1 MSLVAMRLRGVANS
15 VRRRP
20 LRYLL
25 GIALLALVSWGL
37 LAATRWGVGFV
48 DRYPAI
54 GTIAD
59 AALQRSVEAL
69 FLVLMLGVAFS
80 VLSTAIATLYGSS
93 DLGWLLSLP
102 LAPGRVFALKT
113 AETYLS
119 AAFLPALFTLP
130 ILLGLG
136 LERAAPLGYYPI
148 ALAAVLALYGLPV
161 ALGALLALALVRVAP
176 LGRVKEVATALSVL
190 LAAAL
195 VLGLRVLRPEQL
207 AELTPEEFETFLA
220 HFATLE
226 VGWLPSSWASQAVWG
241 ALEGEDVPGAFVLAA
256 VSLALL
262 VAVAKLA
269 AWAYQQGWVRSLES
283 GALRLDPRR
292 RPASAWECGLYRLGR
307 AGAVIA
313 KDLRLLLRD
322 PSQWSQLLVLLA
334 LAAVYMVS
342 VGSIAIE
349 GQRFKDALG
358 TLNLMVLAFLLAGVG
373 IRTAYP
379 LVSLEG
385 EGFWLLK
392 TAPLGGWQF
401 ALAKFW
407 GAWPPLALLGGG
419 LGYATGHFL
428 DLSPTLAFASPVAG
442 LLAATAI
449 AALGVGLGA
458 AFPRFDAVSPAEIP
472 LSPGGILYMAAAFAY
487 AAFLTFLLAYPAWQA
502 LTRPS
507 QLYWAQPEGQ
517 LLLAAT
523 ACLTLLAA
531 WGALSFGARRL
542 ERYQAGE

>member
-1 MSLVAMRLRGVANS
+1 MSLFAMRLRGVVNS

-25 GIALLALVSWGL
+25 GVALLALVSWGL

-59 AALQRSVEAL
+59 AALQRSVETL

-102 LAPGRVFALKT
+102 LAPARVFALKT

-136 LERAAPLGYYPI
+136 LERTAPLGYYPL
-148 ALAAVLALYGLPV
+148 ALAAVLALYALPV

-176 LGRVKEVATALSVL
+176 LGRVKEVSTALSVV

-207 AELTPEEFETFLA
+207 AELTPEEFEAFLA
-220 HFATLE
+220 YFASLE

-241 ALEGEDVPGAFVLAA
+241 ALQGEVVLGAYVLAA
-256 VSLALL
+256 VSLVLL

-283 GALRLDPRR
+283 GALRLDPTPH
-292 RPASAWECGLYRLGR
+292 PASAWERGLYHLGR

-313 KDLRLLLRD
+313 KDLRLLWRD

-334 LAAVYMVS
+334 LAAVYLVS

-358 TLNLMVLAFLLAGVG
+358 TLNLMFLVFLLAGVG
-373 IRTAYP
+373 VRTAYP

-392 TAPLGGWQF
+392 TAPLGGWQIV
-401 ALAKFW
+401 LVKFL
-407 GAWPPLALLGGG
+407 GGWPPLALLGGG
-419 LGYATGHFL
+419 LGYATGRFL
-428 DLSPTLAFASPVAG
+428 DLSPTLAFASPIAG
-442 LLAATAI
+442 LLAATAV

-458 AFPRFDAVSPAEIP
+458 AFPRFEAVSPAEIP
-472 LSPGGILYMAAAFAY
+472 LSPGGVLYMAASLAY
-487 AAFLTFLLAYPAWQA
+487 AVLLTLLLAYPAWQA
-502 LTRPS
+502 LVRPS

-523 ACLTLLAA
+523 ACLTLLVA
-531 WGALSFGARRL
+531 WGALSFGAGRL